1 MIRVWSAAQRAKPA
15 LFANS
20 DHSDRYNKGGIFV
33 ATYPATYQ
41 DWLALGYTG
50 FPADYEIWKRNTDI
64 FAAIV
69 EERINTLTLNRRSG
83 LITVPALATS
93 MVVKFSSAMASANYR
108 VFFSVEGQPS
118 AGRFSYDPDTRTTE
132 QFTMLIGL
140 LNLQTK
146 VAYNAVID
154 R

>member
-1 MIRVWSAAQRAKPA
+1 MAV
-15 LFANS
+15 
-20 DHSDRYNKGGIFV
+20 
-33 ATYPATYQ
+33 YPTT
-41 DWLALGYTG
+41 LAEWQAMGFTG
-50 FPADYEIWKRNTDI
+50 FQADFVKWKHDTDI
-64 FAAIV
+64 FAAII
-69 EERINTLTLNRRSG
+69 EERINALTLNRRSG

-93 MVVKFSSAMASANYR
+93 LVVKFSSAMASANYR
-108 VFFSVEGQPS
+108 VFFTVEGQPS
-118 AGRFSYDPDTRTTE
+118 AARFSYDPDSRTTE

>member
-1 MIRVWSAAQRAKPA
+1 MAV
-15 LFANS
+15 
-20 DHSDRYNKGGIFV
+20 
-33 ATYPATYQ
+33 YPTT
-41 DWLALGYTG
+41 LAEWQAMGFTG
-50 FPADYEIWKRNTDI
+50 FQADFVKRKHDTDI
-64 FAAIV
+64 FAAII
-69 EERINTLTLNRRSG
+69 EERINALTLNRRSG

-93 MVVKFSSAMASANYR
+93 LVVKFSSAMASANYR
-108 VFFSVEGQPS
+108 VFFTVEGQPS
-118 AGRFSYDPDTRTTE
+118 AARFSYDPDSRTTE